1 MEGYIMNSNDTFKLS
16 LVFESGKTITVE
28 QCVSVENIV
37 EVKPDDSVVKN
48 IHIYFDRSDATFMAN
63 IPTLV
68 GEKLV
73 RYSSYID
80 KYDEVA
86 KSMVSVVDSTVEVDH
101 YAYNRYYER
110 LEKDQYTVY
119 IGFGL

>member
-1 MEGYIMNSNDTFKLS
+1 MNNNDTFKLG
-16 LVFESGKTITVE
+16 LVFESGKTVTVE

-48 IHIYFDRSDATFMAN
+48 IHIYFDRSDATFTAN
-63 IPTLV
+63 LPTLV

-73 RYSSYID
+73 RYSSYIE
-80 KYDEVA
+80 KYDDTA
-86 KSMVSVVDSTVEVDH
+86 KSMVSVVDNTVEVDH

-110 LEKDQYTVY
+110 LEKNQYTAY
-119 IGFGL
+119 IGFGS